1 MRRLALFL
9 LLLLPPSAR
18 AGADP
23 APLEAWVRRQA
34 GIRSLEAD
42 FIQERRLPSLKRPV
56 TTKGRLAFR
65 RPGFFRWELGT
76 PPTTIAT
83 ADGTTMVLADVAKMR
98 ARRIPLDSPE
108 AQRFTLLAGGSF
120 RSLGAFRKA
129 FELRESRTDEK
140 GIYQATLRPA
150 DRRMRSKI
158 PWVFLTIDPVAH
170 KLLALEIELSDGSRI
185 RSLFTRTR
193 IDPELPDS
201 RFRIDLSGYRVR
213 GGK

>member
-1 MRRLALFL
+1 MRRFILSLS
-9 LLLLPPSAR
+9 LLLPAPVQ

-34 GIRSLEAD
+34 EIQSLEAD
-42 FIQERRLPSLKRPV
+42 FVQERRLPSLKRPV

-65 RPGFFRWELGT
+65 QSGFFRWELGT
-76 PPTTIAT
+76 PPTTIAA
-83 ADGTTMVLADVAKMR
+83 ADGTTLVLADVRKKR

-108 AQRFTLLAGGSF
+108 ARRFTLLTGDSF
-120 RSLGAFRKA
+120 RSLDAFRKA
-129 FELRESRTDEK
+129 FELRESSVA
-140 GIYQATLRPA
+140 GGAYQATLRPL

-158 PWVFLTIDPVAH
+158 PWVFLTIDPATR

-193 IDPELPDS
+193 INPKLPDS
-201 RFRIDLSGYRVR
+201 RFHLDLSGYKVH
-213 GGK
+213 